1 METQFNDSCFKSKE
15 EIKYF
20 FIILQILFDLI
31 IYFRT
36 CEICGQKFQAE
47 IKNNWAR
54 IMLALKLQK
63 TEKTVEILILIYKII
78 TFL

>member
-47 IKNNWAR
+47 IAYEEHHSTHFAPTMPKRYHKN
-54 IMLALKLQK
+54 
-63 TEKTVEILILIYKII
+63 I
-78 TFL
+78 TFRPKRTFNFN